1 MRLFNLMED
10 ECHKLDLEMAEST
23 STVNSSDDRQGFTN
37 FSSLIAEERV
47 LLDKKETLEDQVK
60 WLDQTLSSPLLPLAS
75 PFRL

>member
-1 MRLFNLMED
+1 MED